1 MNIEIISPS
10 KKLFSGDAV
19 SITVPSSNGTFTVLK
34 NHAPIVA
41 VLKRGKIWI
50 TVPSG
55 TKSNIDILGGII
67 EIHNNKVVAC
77 VEIED

>member
-19 SITVPSSNGTFTVLK
+19 SITVPSSNGTFTILK

-41 VLKRGKIWI
+41 VLKKGKILI
-50 TVPSG
+50 TTTSG
-55 TKSNIDILGGII
+55 TKSNIDILGGVV

-77 VEIED
+77 VEIEE